1 VKCLGNKACVFCSN
15 DETIKYLFFGYNFA
29 RSIWSIT
36 QETLGFYPPTGVTKK
51 FGNWLNV
58 LDYKYKILLRVGAIA
73 LFGRFVYVEMI
84 KCLTII
90 FFSLAG
96 YL

>member
-1 VKCLGNKACVFCSN
+1 
-15 DETIKYLFFGYNFA
+15 LFFGYNFA
-29 RSIWSIT
+29 RSIWSVI
-36 QETLGFYPPTGVTKK
+36 QETLGFYPPTSVTKN
-51 FGNWLNV
+51 FANWLNV
-58 LDYKYKILLRVGAIA
+58 LDYKYKILLRAGAIA
-73 LFGRFVYVEMI
+73 LFGCFVYVEMI